1 MLLKLIK
8 KITLSSI
15 ICILLSATKP
25 VYAQNFDIN
34 KDGIINSKD
43 LDVLSNFLWSDEEE
57 YDLNKDGLVDT
68 VDLAILAKQVNSD
81 NSNEGIFTVYKN
93 SSILGTFLKNNLL
106 DAISLASKS
115 GGIVKSNENLIW
127 DNENY
132 FIYSNNDLMSKTKT
146 IHEATKI
153 ANDMNNSLV
162 TSKNGNSIYDK
173 NSNYRKIIGVTRT
186 NVNLRSEPQM
196 NARTDIMIP
205 DGTLVEVDSIE
216 NGFYNVLYYDN
227 EKKLHTGYVP
237 NYLDIIQD
245 DINNSQLGYISARE
259 ESNGNPGAVGLNPND
274 KGGAS
279 FGIWQL
285 SSKMGTVDEFLNY
298 IKDLNPEIH
307 SILTNA
313 KKQDKDKFEE
323 NFINKWKEIAK
334 THYDEFYELQRSF
347 IKKNYF
353 DAFIKLAKKNN
364 LNINSLLEFNSTSNM
379 IWSTSVQHGINGT
392 LNILK
397 KIPLVLNLED
407 IIIKLYQ
414 ERLNIISRS
423 YPPNSPN
430 PGVVSLYNGIKNRLE
445 NEQNEILRILRREL
459 SY

>member
-1 MLLKLIK
+1 MLLKLIN
-8 KITLSSI
+8 KICLSSI
-15 ICILLSATKP
+15 ICVIFSVVIP
-25 VYAQNFDIN
+25 VYAQNFDMN
-34 KDGIINSKD
+34 KDGTINSED
-43 LDVLSNFLWSDEEE
+43 LEILSNFLWSDEAE

-68 VDLAILAKQVNSD
+68 VDLAILAKQINPE
-81 NSNEGIFTVYKN
+81 NSNETIFTVYKN

-106 DAISLASKS
+106 DAISLASKTN
-115 GGIVKSNENLIW
+115 GIVKSNENLIW

-132 FIYSNNDLMSKTKT
+132 FIYSNNNLISKAKNM
-146 IHEATKI
+146 HEAVKI
-153 ANDMNNSLV
+153 ASEIDNSVV
-162 TSKNGNSIYDK
+162 TSKNGNSVYDK
-173 NSNYRKIIGVTRT
+173 SSDYRKIIGVTRT
-186 NVNLRSEPQM
+186 NVNLRSEPEM
-196 NARTDIMIP
+196 SARTDIMIP
-205 DGTLVEVDSIE
+205 DGTLLEVNFIE
-216 NGFYNVLYYDN
+216 NGFYNVFYYDN
-227 EKKLHTGYVP
+227 ENTLHTGYVP

-259 ESNGNPGAVGLNPND
+259 ESNGDPGAVGLNPND

-298 IKDLNPEIH
+298 IKNINSEIH

-313 KKQDKDKFEE
+313 KKQDKNKFGE
-323 NFINKWKEIAK
+323 NFINKWKEVAK

-353 DAFIKLAKKNN
+353 DSFVTLSKKNN

-379 IWSTSVQHGINGT
+379 IWSTSVQHGVGGT

-397 KIPLVLNLED
+397 KIPLALNLED
-407 IIIKLYQ
+407 IIAKLYQ
-414 ERLNIISRS
+414 ERLNIISKS

-430 PGVVSLYNGIKNRLE
+430 QGIVSLYNGIKNRLE
-445 NEQNEILRILRREL
+445 NEQKEILRILKREL